1 MLPVKKEEKT
11 ELTKERIIQA
21 AVQEFGVKGYAASTV
36 GAICS
41 EYGIA
46 KGLIYHNF
54 KGKDDLYLTCVSR
67 CFADVTACL
76 REQDTGTDLHQ
87 YMQRRLQY
95 FSEHPLYAG
104 IFFEAVLQPPAP
116 LAAEIRECKKDF
128 DQFNRHIYRTAI
140 SRMKLRRGVTE
151 EDAMEYYGIMQEMFN
166 GYFSSPAYA
175 GKDFETIITD
185 HEERLVKMLD
195 FMLYGIVERGTER

>member
-54 KGKDDLYLTCVSR
+54 KGKDDLYLNPV
-67 CFADVTACL
+67 F
-76 REQDTGTDLHQ
+76 
-87 YMQRRLQY
+87 
-95 FSEHPLYAG
+95 P
-104 IFFEAVLQPPAP
+104 AVLP
-116 LAAEIRECKKDF
+116 
-128 DQFNRHIYRTAI
+128 
-140 SRMKLRRGVTE
+140 M
-151 EDAMEYYGIMQEMFN
+151 
-166 GYFSSPAYA
+166 
-175 GKDFETIITD
+175 
-185 HEERLVKMLD
+185 
-195 FMLYGIVERGTER
+195 